1 MECRSAKVYEILTN
15 DVDVILESLQEM
27 SGDDTNHFPRT
38 RNVRQLEGS
47 NIEGTLWI
55 PGPDTIHIPCGFLFN
70 TSTRKVYLL
79 GTAEARDAAY
89 LILNNLPGLEDNI
102 REMGM
107 TNRQL
112 VDDIRGKLREQ
123 DNRNFIKKM
132 NLTFSVGGIPYHNNT
147 NLYKLDYELVRN
159 TCGSTHDSFDVF
171 VDEALIIKVRFGI
184 FRFFN
189 IDRRGKRDKP
199 ASMNIRTNFTISFY
213 TNIDSTDWYEMLD
226 YLVREF

>member
-1 MECRSAKVYEILTN
+1 M
-15 DVDVILESLQEM
+15 
-27 SGDDTNHFPRT
+27 
-38 RNVRQLEGS
+38 
-47 NIEGTLWI
+47 
-55 PGPDTIHIPCGFLFN
+55 
-70 TSTRKVYLL
+70 YLL

-102 REMGM
+102 REMRM

-112 VDDIRGKLREQ
+112 VDDIRGKLGEQ

-132 NLTFSVGGIPYHNNT
+132 NLTFSLGGLPYHNNT
-147 NLYKLDYELVRN
+147 NLYKLDYELIRN